1 MGEMIKM
8 VVVLTVLSVVSGGS
22 LSWLKDFTEPK
33 IENQVMNL
41 VKGPAIRQIL
51 SEADNDPVEDRFKI
65 MDGDVERNVFVGVF
79 GGAADTVVMES
90 SASGYGDKIGM
101 VVAINMVD
109 ETLRG
114 IAVTTHKETPGL
126 GDKVRSDWSDQ
137 FADKTATEDVKV
149 VKGEPEGNE
158 IKAISGATVSSKSV
172 TKIVNKAIIEFRN
185 ALFEKKLENELEKKV
200 STN

>member
-8 VVVLTVLSVVSGGS
+8 VVVLTVLSIVSGGS
-22 LSWLKDFTEPK
+22 LAGLKDFTEPK
-33 IENQVMNL
+33 IENNVMNL

-51 SEADNDPVEDRFKI
+51 EAADNDPVEDRFKI

-79 GGAADTVVMES
+79 GGTADTVVMEA

-101 VVAINMVD
+101 VVAINMAE

-126 GDKVRSDWSDQ
+126 GAMAKDDPNFAAQFVDKSITSQ
-137 FADKTATEDVKV
+137 FGVTTDGGQISAL
-149 VKGEPEGNE
+149 
-158 IKAISGATVSSKSV
+158 SGATITSRAVCVGVNNAVASYNQLKPQLEE
-172 TKIVNKAIIEFRN
+172 KIKG
-185 ALFEKKLENELEKKV
+185 LGK
-200 STN
+200 

>member
-8 VVVLTVLSVVSGGS
+8 VVVLTVLSIVSGGS

-51 SEADNDPVEDRFKI
+51 NEADNDPVEDRFKI
-65 MDGDVERNVFVGVF
+65 QDGEEERNVFVGVF
-79 GGAADTVVMES
+79 GGAPDTVVMEA
-90 SASGYGDKIGM
+90 SASGYGDKVGM
-101 VVAINMVD
+101 VVAINMAD

-126 GDKVRSDWSDQ
+126 GARAKDDPSFAGQ
-137 FADKTATEDVKV
+137 FAGQSIGSPFGVTTDGGQISAL
-149 VKGEPEGNE
+149 
-158 IKAISGATVSSKSV
+158 SGATITSRAVC
-172 TKIVNKAIIEFRN
+172 TGVNNAIEAYNR
-185 ALFEKKLENELEKKV
+185 LKPQLEEQIQGMGK
-200 STN
+200 

>member
-51 SEADNDPVEDRFKI
+51 KGADNDPVKDRFKI
-65 MDGDVERNVFVGVF
+65 EDGDTERNIFVGVF
-79 GGAADTVVMES
+79 GGQPDTVVVEA
-90 SASGYGDKIGM
+90 SASGYGDKVGM
-101 VVAINMVD
+101 VVAINMA
-109 ETLRG
+109 EQNLRG

-126 GDKVRSDWSDQ
+126 GARAKDDPSFAAQ
-137 FADKTATEDVKV
+137 FA
-149 VKGEPEGNE
+149 G
-158 IKAISGATVSSKSV
+158 KAITSPFSVTTDGGQISALSGATITSRAVCTGV
-172 TKIVNKAIIEFRN
+172 NNAIETYTKLKPQ
-185 ALFEKKLENELEKKV
+185 LEEQIKGMGK
-200 STN
+200 

>member
-8 VVVLTVLSVVSGGS
+8 VVVLTVLSIVSGGS

-51 SEADNDPVEDRFKI
+51 AAADNDPVEDRFKI

-79 GGAADTVVMES
+79 DGTANTVVMEA

-101 VVAINMVD
+101 VVAINMA
-109 ETLRG
+109 EQNLRG

-126 GDKVRSDWSDQ
+126 GAAAKDDPNFAAQFVDKSI
-137 FADKTATEDVKV
+137 
-149 VKGEPEGNE
+149 GESFGVTTDGGQ
-158 IKAISGATVSSKSV
+158 ISALSGATITSRAVCVGVNNAVASYNQLKPQLEE
-172 TKIVNKAIIEFRN
+172 KIKG
-185 ALFEKKLENELEKKV
+185 LGK
-200 STN
+200 